1 MNFNELSIK
10 LDEISQN
17 PSLLRKTEI
26 ISELLSKS
34 EDKDIINIIYIL
46 QGKFAPEYEKI
57 KLGISNKL
65 ILKSLSKV
73 SGLNIEIIERMWGDI
88 GDIGELSYE
97 IFKSK
102 KQNNLLKENLLLSE
116 LIEHLNKM
124 SKLSGKGSTEEKIK
138 ILIKLYGKSEP
149 SSVKYITR
157 LCIEDMRIGAG
168 FGVIRDSISKSFNID
183 KKLIQSAYDIYPD
196 IAKIA
201 SLIKKNGI
209 KFSKNISMTPGKP
222 IKVMLFQKAK
232 SIESS
237 FEKLGEEISAEYKYD
252 GFRLQIHR
260 NNDEIKLFTRNLEEV
275 SMQFPDIISVVK
287 SNIKSKKFIIDCEAI
302 GINRL
307 NGSWLPF
314 QKVSKR
320 IKRKYE
326 IDQIIKEI
334 PISLRLFDIIYENKN
349 LIKTKFSERR
359 KILDKIV
366 KIKKDYIE
374 LSEMIIS
381 NNSEDITNFYKKSL
395 KDGAEGIM
403 LKNLSGIY
411 KPGSRVGFGLKMK
424 PTMENLDLVITGAEW
439 GTGKRANWLSSFE
452 LSCKYN
458 EEYLT
463 IGKMGTGIKEK
474 PEEGVSFGYLTK
486 ILSRNII
493 SDSGKTVKIKP
504 NIIVEVAYE
513 ELQKSENYSSGY
525 ALRFPRFVRLRE
537 DLSLNDIDD
546 ISKIESLI

>member
-1 MNFNELSIK
+1 
-10 LDEISQN
+10 
-17 PSLLRKTEI
+17 
-26 ISELLSKS
+26 
-34 EDKDIINIIYIL
+34 
-46 QGKFAPEYEKI
+46 
-57 KLGISNKL
+57 
-65 ILKSLSKV
+65 
-73 SGLNIEIIERMWGDI
+73 
-88 GDIGELSYE
+88 
-97 IFKSK
+97 
-102 KQNNLLKENLLLSE
+102 
-116 LIEHLNKM
+116 
-124 SKLSGKGSTEEKIK
+124 
-138 ILIKLYGKSEP
+138 
-149 SSVKYITR
+149 
-157 LCIEDMRIGAG
+157 
-168 FGVIRDSISKSFNID
+168 
-183 KKLIQSAYDIYPD
+183 
-196 IAKIA
+196 
-201 SLIKKNGI
+201 
-209 KFSKNISMTPGKP
+209 
-222 IKVMLFQKAK
+222 
-232 SIESS
+232 
-237 FEKLGEEISAEYKYD
+237 
-252 GFRLQIHR
+252 
-260 NNDEIKLFTRNLEEV
+260 LEEV

-504 NIIVEVAYE
+504 TIIVEVAYE

-546 ISKIESLI
+546 ISKIKSLI